1 MGAFPHSGRLAAAVD
16 FQSPASSHRQ
26 ASTRWSAV
34 HAAAWLLY
42 SLSGDTVMRFLSMV
56 RINENS
62 GLTPSQQLMADMGK
76 LMEELSREG
85 KLIDTA
91 GLTPT
96 AHGTR
101 IRLAGGKLSVMDGP
115 FTEAKEVIGGYAL
128 LEADS
133 KEEAIELAK
142 RFLRVHGDEWEVEC
156 ELRQL
161 MAPED
166 CCR

>member
-1 MGAFPHSGRLAAAVD
+1 M
-16 FQSPASSHRQ
+16 
-26 ASTRWSAV
+26 
-34 HAAAWLLY
+34 
-42 SLSGDTVMRFLSMV
+42 MRFLSMV

-62 GLTPSQQLMADMGK
+62 GLQPSTKLMADMGK
-76 LMEELSREG
+76 LMEELTREG

-91 GLTPT
+91 GLVPT

-101 IRLAGGKLSVMDGP
+101 IRLSGGKLSVLDGP

-128 LEADS
+128 LEAAS

-142 RFLRVHGDEWEVEC
+142 RFLKVHGEEWQLEC
-156 ELRQL
+156 EVRQL
-161 MAPED
+161 MASED